1 MAISL
6 VAWHIA
12 LNKISGAMVLKFHKA
27 EPADLRGWAAALR
40 DMAKAMDVVA
50 AVAAG
55 KDEGD
60 GNAGADEV
68 EFP

>member
-6 VAWHIA
+6 VAWHLA

-40 DMAKAMDVVA
+40 HMANAMDVR
-50 AVAAG
+50 G
-55 KDEGD
+55 CG
-60 GNAGADEV
+60 GCRWQG
-68 EFP
+68 

>member
-6 VAWHIA
+6 VAWHLA
-12 LNKISGAMVLKFHKA
+12 LNKIGGAMVLKFHKA

-40 DMAKAMDVVA
+40 HMANAIDVVA

-60 GNAGADEV
+60 VNAGVDEV

>member
-6 VAWHIA
+6 VAWHLT

-27 EPADLRGWAAALR
+27 ERTDLRGWAAALR
-40 DMAKAMDVVA
+40 DMASAMDVVA
-50 AVAAG
+50 AVAAC

-68 EFP
+68 EFR

>member
-1 MAISL
+1 MDISL
-6 VAWHIA
+6 VAWHLA
-12 LNKISGAMVLKFHKA
+12 LNKITGAMVLKFHKA
-27 EPADLRGWAAALR
+27 EPADLRGWAAALLHI
-40 DMAKAMDVVA
+40 ANAMDVVA

-60 GNAGADEV
+60 VNAGVDEV

>member
-6 VAWHIA
+6 VAWHLA

-40 DMAKAMDVVA
+40 HMANAMDVV
-50 AVAAG
+50 AG